1 VVPDSALHE
10 WCPPCPGEC
19 KIRGMKLSRY
29 FALLSCL
36 FFFTAV
42 VHAQTLTGKWNS
54 TVDLAGQGGN
64 PTFVLQQSNDKLT
77 GTYSGALGEAP
88 LHGTVKGA
96 DITFDFDAY
105 GGTIH
110 YVGKLSE
117 DGKKIA
123 GTCDYG
129 QLGKGTFTATKAEA
143 APPKQ

>member
-1 VVPDSALHE
+1 
-10 WCPPCPGEC
+10 
-19 KIRGMKLSRY
+19 MKLSRY
-29 FALLSCL
+29 LALLSCL

-54 TVDLAGQGGN
+54 TVQLGDQGGT
-64 PTFVLQQSNDKLT
+64 PTFTFQQSNDKLT
-77 GTYSGALGEAP
+77 GTYSGGLGEAP

-110 YVGKLSE
+110 YAGKLSD
-117 DGKKIA
+117 DGKKIT

-129 QLGKGTFTATKAEA
+129 QLGKGTFTATRAEA
-143 APPKQ
+143 AAPAKQ

>member
-1 VVPDSALHE
+1 
-10 WCPPCPGEC
+10 
-19 KIRGMKLSRY
+19 MKLSRY
-29 FALLSCL
+29 LALLSCL
-36 FFFTAV
+36 FLFTAV

-54 TVDLAGQGGN
+54 TVDLSGQGGT
-64 PTFVLQQSNDKLT
+64 PTFVLQQSDDKLT

-96 DITFDFDAY
+96 NITFDFDAY

-110 YVGKLSE
+110 YVGKLS
-117 DGKKIA
+117 DNGKKIT

-143 APPKQ
+143 AAPAKQ

>member
-1 VVPDSALHE
+1 MSGV
-10 WCPPCPGEC
+10 CPHPREC
-19 KIRGMKLSRY
+19 KIRAMKFSRY

-36 FFFTAV
+36 FLFTAV

-54 TVDLAGQGGN
+54 TVQLGDQSGSPA
-64 PTFVLQQSNDKLT
+64 FVLQQSNDKLT

-88 LHGTVKGA
+88 LHGTVKGT

-110 YVGKLSE
+110 YVGKLSD
-117 DGKKIA
+117 DGKKIT

-143 APPKQ
+143 APARQ